1 MNPSDV
7 SGANAESSGSNAGY
21 PEQNT
26 ENSPT
31 DNDENK
37 AQSTDENRDIS
48 DASSEYDHSEAG
60 QAEEASADNN
70 DTGLLVDITMEGG
83 SGKAYI
89 QSPVK
94 VSGSVDDLTAEF
106 IWSSPNYDYMIV
118 NGIRYD
124 NENPGGDSTFTIPV
138 NSLKEPLSVIADTV
152 AMSTPHEIEYT
163 INWGEVHS
171 GGSGEGNGSTNTAD
185 NNTTGT
191 AKSSGNIINKSD
203 GNTNNKIAGNTGNG
217 DVNSLKD
224 SEDTDRLQKQTPSHI
239 GKYAKTGDLKLNY
252 ARQFSISSYG
262 KLKLISIVGS
272 GDYLL
277 IPEGCEIP
285 DDIPADMVILKQ
297 PLDRTYLVSTSVM
310 DLICE
315 CGALDMLK
323 YSGTKAG
330 DWYIEAAKEA
340 MDTGKMLYAGKYR
353 APDYELILSGGCN
366 LAIENTMIY
375 HNPEV
380 KEKLEELGI
389 PVLVETSS
397 YEEHPLGRL
406 EWIKLYG
413 VLFGKEDTADEYYE
427 KQLRMLEPIMNM
439 KNTGVSTAFFHIT
452 VNGLVNVRKPGDYI
466 STMIELAG
474 GEYIP
479 GASNEK
485 SSNGKTES
493 SGSSSDSSAVSSM
506 NMQPEDFYAS
516 AYDADI
522 LIYNSTITGEIHS
535 VNELIKKNALFKDFK
550 AVKEGRVYCTK
561 PELFQ
566 KTTGIADFMKDL
578 NNIFTGNDKKLIYLT
593 KLD

>member
-1 MNPSDV
+1 MIMRFQYLYLRYNHKKPIIISIFTLIMISVTSCAAQEVTLNPPDI
-7 SGANAESSGSNAGY
+7 SGPNAENSDQDSGY

-26 ENSPT
+26 ENTST
-31 DNDENK
+31 ENDESK
-37 AQSTDENRDIS
+37 AQSTDS
-48 DASSEYDHSEAG
+48 D
-60 QAEEASADNN
+60 
-70 DTGLLVDITMEGG
+70 LLVDITMEGG

-94 VSGSVDDLTAEF
+94 VTGTGDDLMAEL

-118 NGIRYD
+118 DGIRYD
-124 NENPGGDSTFTIPV
+124 NENQSGSSTFTIPV
-138 NSLKEPLSVIADTV
+138 NSLKEPLSVIADTL
-152 AMSTPHEIEYT
+152 AMGTPHEIEYT
-163 INWGEVHS
+163 ISWGEVHS
-171 GGSGEGNGSTNTAD
+171 DMSGTAGKTTNSTDDSNK
-185 NNTTGT
+185 NTT
-191 AKSSGNIINKSD
+191 KISK
-203 GNTNNKIAGNTGNG
+203 NTNASTGNG
-217 DVNSLKD
+217 KASGRSSMPGPD
-224 SEDTDRLQKQTPSHI
+224 HI
-239 GKYAKTGDLKLNY
+239 GKYDKTGELKLDY
-252 ARQFSISSYG
+252 AGQFTVSSYG
-262 KLKLISIVGS
+262 EYRLISIAGS

-277 IPEGCEIP
+277 IPEGSEVPKDIP
-285 DDIPADMVILKQ
+285 DDLIVLKQ
-297 PLDRTYLVSTSVM
+297 PLDKTYLVSSSAM

-323 YSGTKAG
+323 YSGSKAG

-340 MDTGKMLYAGKYR
+340 MNEGNLLYAGKYR

-380 KEKLEELGI
+380 KERLEELGI

-413 VLFGKEDTADEYYE
+413 ILFGTEEKAGEYYE
-427 KQLRMLEPIMNM
+427 KQLKMLEPIMNM
-439 KNTGVSTAFFHIT
+439 ENTGVSAAFFHIT
-452 VNGLVNVRKPGDYI
+452 ANGLVNVRKPGDYI

-479 GASNEK
+479 GAPDEENRSGSED
-485 SSNGKTES
+485 SA
-493 SGSSSDSSAVSSM
+493 GSSSDSSAVSSM

-516 AYDADI
+516 AHDADI

-535 VNELIKKNALFKDFK
+535 VSGLVEKNALFKDFK

-578 NNIFTGNDKKLIYLT
+578 NNIFTGNDTELIYLT